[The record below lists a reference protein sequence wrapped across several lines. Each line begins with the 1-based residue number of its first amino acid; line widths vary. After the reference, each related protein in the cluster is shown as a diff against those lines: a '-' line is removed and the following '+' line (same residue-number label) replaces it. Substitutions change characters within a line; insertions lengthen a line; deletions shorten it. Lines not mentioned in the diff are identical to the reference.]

1 MIRFDKAPSEARAE
15 VEKFVVRL
23 PSGMRQAIAEVA
35 KRSRRSM
42 NSEIVARL
50 ERSLA
55 DTDTVVTVAEQP
67 AQSAP
72 ALRAVEGTVDTV
84 ASTSIERR
92 LLQAF
97 RKLDQSKR
105 DAILM
110 LLD

>member
-23 PSGMRQAIAEVA
+23 PGGMRQEIAEVA
-35 KRSRRSM
+35 RRSRRSM

-55 DTDTVVTVAEQP
+55 ESDVIETISEHPPVSAPQLRAIEGSRVQAGNEAEQH
-67 AQSAP
+67 
-72 ALRAVEGTVDTV
+72 
-84 ASTSIERR
+84 

-105 DAILM
+105 DALLR

>member
-55 DTDTVVTVAEQP
+55 DTDVVVTVAEQP
-67 AQSAP
+67 VAAP
-72 ALRAVEGTVDTV
+72 ALRSVDTSGDTL
-84 ASTSIERR
+84 ASNAVERR

-105 DAILM
+105 DAVLM

>member
-1 MIRFDKAPSEARAE
+1 MIRFDKAASEARAE

-23 PSGMRQAIAEVA
+23 PGGMRQEIAEVA
-35 KRSRRSM
+35 RRSRRSM

-55 DTDTVVTVAEQP
+55 ESDMIETVAEHP
-67 AQSAP
+67 PVAAP
-72 ALRAVEGTVDTV
+72 QLRAVEGSL
-84 ASTSIERR
+84 AQAGSESERR

-97 RKLDQSKR
+97 RRLDQGKR
-105 DAILM
+105 DAVLR

>member
-1 MIRFDKAPSEARAE
+1 MIRFDSAPSEARAE

-23 PSGMRQAIAEVA
+23 PGGMRQEIAEVA
-35 KRSRRSM
+35 RRSRRSM

-55 DTDTVVTVAEQP
+55 ESEIIETISENPPVA
-67 AQSAP
+67 AP
-72 ALRAVEGTVDTV
+72 QLRAVEGSRLQ
-84 ASTSIERR
+84 ASNNAEQH

-97 RKLDQSKR
+97 RKLDQGKR
-105 DAILM
+105 DALLR

>member
-1 MIRFDKAPSEARAE
+1 MIRFDKAVSEAKTE

-23 PSGMRQAIAEVA
+23 PGGMRQEIAEVA
-35 KRSRRSM
+35 RRSRRSM

-55 DTDTVVTVAEQP
+55 ESEVIETISENPP
-67 AQSAP
+67 ASAP
-72 ALRAVEGTVDTV
+72 QLRAVEVSRVQAGNE
-84 ASTSIERR
+84 AEHR

-97 RKLDQSKR
+97 RKLEQGRR
-105 DAILM
+105 DALLR